1 MKKCRGKSNP
11 TRAKRALREL
21 ADVFFVQSPLWR
33 YIARGGRGRKFM
45 REYRKFKN
53 SRRPQCFRQDVW

>member
-11 TRAKRALREL
+11 TRVKRALREL
-21 ADVFFVQSPLWR
+21 ADVFFSQSPVWR
-33 YIARGGRGRKFM
+33 YIARGGRGRNLM

-53 SRRPQCFRQDVW
+53 SRRPHRFRQDVW